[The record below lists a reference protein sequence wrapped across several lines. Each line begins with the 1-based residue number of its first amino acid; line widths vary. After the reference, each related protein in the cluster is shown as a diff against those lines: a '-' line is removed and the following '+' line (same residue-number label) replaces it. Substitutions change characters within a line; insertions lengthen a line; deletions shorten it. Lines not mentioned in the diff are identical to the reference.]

1 MFSNLQDYVTNLNEN
16 NRDLRQDILMQSKDI
31 KVSEPGRRIFNPDL
45 NGISFHKSTIVLP
58 NDTTVLDN
66 KEYIIDPKEYVYN
79 VKDLTQRNRVIMG
92 EILRRDVQ
100 EENDK
105 KRVLRDPTEMPQS
118 EIRVDYNKLKLNN
131 MDNEP
136 LPYMAGM
143 NSESYKFDERMQTKS
158 PIRDVDPITRLHLT
172 QKLKKEEEEKELN
185 TELKPA
191 KKLSYDELD
200 TTFNP
205 EYYIDYIKKENIY
218 KNSLKHQITEEE
230 INDNA
235 HKDSFKT
242 DVQYMEKPIQ
252 NKRDYQVNPKGTDDP
267 DRLYNEFI
275 NSLGFDINDVL
286 NPRIVPKESRRKL
299 TNVDDSEIE
308 FPFVEVPEQ
317 RRIIYYPEG
326 MIIHR
331 ENDDVDENKTKYAV
345 TDYENEVKNRQ
356 NNKRDVLTLHK
367 EGLDDERIEFF
378 VSTNGDS
385 NIRQTAF
392 VRDNVLHVIK
402 KPLKHADDPVYM
414 YEIPLTEIDRRF
426 SEKYHITKNDDRQLK
441 LDFNDSKDLFEFTQ
455 NMQPVRILTKDS
467 MKIMQDNPS
476 KEFVDYS
483 VDMPSLTENKRI
495 VNVKDKY
502 NKEIKLDVDSK
513 EGIVSNAEE
522 EKRLHKFKQNS
533 LRKGVDKQKLN
544 KMWNDDI
551 YSME

>member
-1 MFSNLQDYVTNLNEN
+1 
-16 NRDLRQDILMQSKDI
+16 
-31 KVSEPGRRIFNPDL
+31 
-45 NGISFHKSTIVLP
+45 
-58 NDTTVLDN
+58 
-66 KEYIIDPKEYVYN
+66 
-79 VKDLTQRNRVIMG
+79 
-92 EILRRDVQ
+92 
-100 EENDK
+100 
-105 KRVLRDPTEMPQS
+105 
-118 EIRVDYNKLKLNN
+118 
-131 MDNEP
+131 
-136 LPYMAGM
+136 MAGM
-143 NSESYKFDERMQTKS
+143 NSEPYKFDERMQAKS

-205 EYYIDYIKKENIY
+205 EYYIDYIKKENTY

-356 NNKRDVLTLHK
+356 NNKRDVLTLHE

-378 VSTNGDS
+378 VSTDGDS

-402 KPLKHADDPVYM
+402 KPLKHVDDPVYM

-483 VDMPSLTENKRI
+483 VDIPSFTENKRI

-502 NKEIKLDVDSK
+502 NKDIKLDVDSK

-551 YSME
+551 YSVE